1 MGVFKIEIQALKRAN
16 GFILRAA
23 RSPPWI
29 GRTQK
34 RLQAEEQ
41 GLNPRRFSI
50 PFGYLIFLLLAAPS
64 NIWGEQTTRSPEL
77 SRPVR
82 SWEFLSA
89 VGQQAGLFGDESGR
103 LEAWIYPL
111 KIVRDFQLRFR
122 VGGHVLPGSAFARTV
137 TVRPES
143 STILYVGDTFTV
155 RETLFVPIHEQG
167 AIILLDVSTT
177 EPLEVEA
184 TFVRDF
190 QLGWP
195 GAIGGSYV
203 NWNPALHAFTF
214 NEDLDRFSALLG
226 SPAATDAIL
235 DYQSNFVQ
243 TRECSF
249 GLGVTSGGRQTKAII
264 LAASTNGHAEAEKTY
279 RHLSS
284 VYPQLL
290 QEASQY
296 YAEYLGKTVRVE
308 LPDDSLQQAFDWSRI
323 GLSQGIV
330 TGQKLGTGL
339 IAGYRGSGES
349 LRPGFAWFFGRDA
362 LWTSLALNAERDFA
376 TSRMTF
382 DFLIKYQRADG
393 KIPHEVS
400 QSAGFVPWFRDYPYG
415 FASADA
421 TPLLLIA
428 IGDYVSQSGDAGYAR
443 EKWEQIWKAY
453 QFLASTFDRGG
464 FAQNRDVGHGWVE
477 GGPLLPVDAEFY
489 QSALGVEALRALA
502 HLAQAVGKPDV
513 EKDLMERFARQKAL
527 LNQTFWSEKNR
538 SFVFGVNGGK
548 DQVDFLSTLSTVPM
562 WFQLVDEDKAESTI
576 NQLAGPNFESDWGMR
591 LISSHDPNY
600 AASGYHFGSVW
611 PLFTG
616 WASVGEYRYHRSTAG
631 YSNLRAN
638 AMLALDGSLGHVT
651 EVLSGDVYQPLA
663 SSSPQQIWSSAMVI
677 SPVVRGM
684 LGLEVDGQN
693 KEILLS
699 PHVPA
704 EWNSFA
710 IGNVVVN
717 GQGLDFSYSRGAQE
731 ISLTI
736 NAGPQNSGYSV
747 VFAPEIS
754 LRAHVTAAEL
764 DGRPVQFHAAS
775 NSEDQHVSVRCALQS
790 GKHTI
795 HVRFRDDFGLGI
807 TGSMPGLGQESRGL
821 RIVSMGW
828 TPAHDALTVQLAGI
842 AGETYDLNVRNAEQI
857 QSIAGASL
865 TKADQGTEK
874 IRVVFPAAG
883 KSDRAYENGTVII
896 RFKDARKR
904 SGTDE
909 K

>member
-1 MGVFKIEIQALKRAN
+1 MDWIATDVTV
-16 GFILRAA
+16 A
-23 RSPPWI
+23 R
-29 GRTQK
+29 
-34 RLQAEEQ
+34 EQ
-41 GLNPRRFSI
+41 GLNLRRFST
-50 PFGYLIFLLLAAPS
+50 FYFLIFLLLALPS
-64 NIWGEQTTRSPEL
+64 NICAEQTTPRPEL

-111 KIVRDFQLRFR
+111 KIVRDFQLQFH

-143 STILYVGDTFTV
+143 TTILYVGDTFTV

-184 TFVRDF
+184 TFIRDF

-195 GAIGGSYV
+195 GAIGGSYL

-214 NEDLDRFSALLG
+214 SEDLDRFSALVG

-243 TRECSF
+243 TRESSF
-249 GLGVTSGGRQTKAII
+249 RLGVTRSGRQTKAII
-264 LAASTNGHAEAEKTY
+264 LAASTSGRTAAENTY

-284 VYPQLL
+284 AYPELL

-296 YAEYLGKTVRVE
+296 YAEYLKKTVQVE
-308 LPDDSLQQAFDWSRI
+308 LPDNLLQQAFDWSRI
-323 GLSQGIV
+323 ALSQGIV

-362 LWTSLALNAERDFA
+362 LWTALALNGERDFA
-376 TSRMTF
+376 TSRLTF

-400 QSAGFVPWFRDYPYG
+400 QSAGFVPWFRDYPYA

-428 IGDYVSQSGDAGYAR
+428 IDDYVSQSGDAGYAR

-453 QFLASTFDRGG
+453 QFLASTFDSSG
-464 FAQNRDVGHGWVE
+464 FAQNRGVGHGWVE

-489 QSALGVEALRALA
+489 QSALGVQAMRALA

-513 EKDLMERFARQKAL
+513 EKDLLERFARQKSM
-527 LNQTFWSEKNR
+527 LNQTFWSQRNKY
-538 SFVFGVNGGK
+538 FVFGVNGGK
-548 DQVDFLSTLSTVPM
+548 DQVDFLSTLTTVPM

-576 NQLAGPNFESDWGMR
+576 NQLAGPQFESDWGMR
-591 LISSHDPNY
+591 LVSSSDPKY

-616 WASVGEYRYHRSTAG
+616 WASVGEYRYHRGIAG

-651 EVLSGDVYQPLA
+651 EVLSGDTYQALP

-677 SPVVRGM
+677 SPIVRGM
-684 LGLEVDGQN
+684 LGFAVDAPK
-693 KEILLS
+693 KEISLS
-699 PHVPA
+699 PHIPA
-704 EWNSFA
+704 EWNSFG
-710 IGNVVVN
+710 IRNVIVN
-717 GQGLDFSYSRGAQE
+717 RQGLDFAYSRGAQE

-736 NAGPQNSGYSV
+736 NAGPENSGYSV

-754 LRAHVTAAEL
+754 LRAHVLAAEL
-764 DGRPVQFHAAS
+764 DGRPVQFHVAA
-775 NSEDQHVSVRCALQS
+775 NNEDQHVSVKFALQS
-790 GKHTI
+790 GRNTI
-795 HVRFRDDFGLGI
+795 RIRFKDDFGLGI
-807 TGSMPGLGQESRGL
+807 TNSMPGLGELSRGL
-821 RIVSMGW
+821 HIVSLDW
-828 TPAHDALTVQLAGI
+828 TPSHDALTVQLSGI
-842 AGETYDLNVRNAEQI
+842 AGGKYDLNVRNAEEI
-857 QSIAGASL
+857 QSVAGASL
-865 TKADQGTEK
+865 RKAENGAEK
-874 IRVVFPAAG
+874 IQIVFPADG
-883 KSDRAYENGTVII
+883 KSEPTYENGTMTI
-896 RFKDARKR
+896 RFKDTRKR
-904 SGTDE
+904 SRVGKNE
-909 K
+909 GPAE